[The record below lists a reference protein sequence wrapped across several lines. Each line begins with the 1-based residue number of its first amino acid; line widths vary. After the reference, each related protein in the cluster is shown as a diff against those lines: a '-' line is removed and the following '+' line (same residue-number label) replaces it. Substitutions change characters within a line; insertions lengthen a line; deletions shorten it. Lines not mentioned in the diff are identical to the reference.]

1 MRSNFGFQRIF
12 YIWCVCV
19 LIDLFLV
26 QIFVLSCK
34 TKEKDA
40 IFRCLALDDSNVINM
55 HKVSAKKYP
64 INLQTNV
71 LGSFNLF
78 FGIQV
83 KNKTMLNK
91 NNHKHLI
98 LWLPIMPDNINF
110 LNNKK
115 YQFFSLGILVFYQY
129 LKMSDIDFINVN
141 Q

>member
-1 MRSNFGFQRIF
+1 M
-12 YIWCVCV
+12 CV

-40 IFRCLALDDSNVINM
+40 IFRFLALDDSNVINM

-64 INLQTNV
+64 KIY
-71 LGSFNLF
+71 
-78 FGIQV
+78 
-83 KNKTMLNK
+83 K
-91 NNHKHLI
+91 
-98 LWLPIMPDNINF
+98 PMPDNINF

-129 LKMSDIDFINVN
+129 LKMSDINFINVN
-141 Q
+141 

>member
-1 MRSNFGFQRIF
+1 MDFKEYSI
-12 YIWCVCV
+12 YDVCV

-40 IFRCLALDDSNVINM
+40 IFRFLALDDSNVINM

-71 LGSFNLF
+71 LGFFNLF

-98 LWLPIMPDNINF
+98 L
-110 LNNKK
+110 
-115 YQFFSLGILVFYQY
+115 
-129 LKMSDIDFINVN
+129 
-141 Q
+141 

>member
-1 MRSNFGFQRIF
+1 M
-12 YIWCVCV
+12 
-19 LIDLFLV
+19 
-26 QIFVLSCK
+26 FVLSCK
-34 TKEKDA
+34 RKERDA
-40 IFRCLALDDSNVINM
+40 IFRFLALDDSNVINM

-98 LWLPIMPDNINF
+98 L
-110 LNNKK
+110 
-115 YQFFSLGILVFYQY
+115 
-129 LKMSDIDFINVN
+129 
-141 Q
+141 